1 MVYLNLALTL
11 EDKSALKEVAEATD
25 RKMNRIISRHIKTM
39 YEETFGKEKFH
50 AHYFQ
55 A

>member
-1 MVYLNLALTL
+1 MVYLNLALTP

-25 RKMNRIISRHIKTM
+25 RKMNKIVARHIKTM
-39 YEETFGKEKFH
+39 YEETFGKEKYNT
-50 AHYFQ
+50 HYLQ